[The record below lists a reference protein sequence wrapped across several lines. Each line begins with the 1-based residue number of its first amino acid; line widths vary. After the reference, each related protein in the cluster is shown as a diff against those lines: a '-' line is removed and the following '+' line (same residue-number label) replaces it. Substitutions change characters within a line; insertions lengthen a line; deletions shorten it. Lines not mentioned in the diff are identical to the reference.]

1 MTDDERTVIRGL
13 DAPAATDE
21 YRALRELTDR
31 DAILLS
37 TIMGKLIEQG
47 FVTVIEGEHF
57 ATADGVRAAYTN

>member
-31 DAILLS
+31 DAVGVSVTIVKLLDEG
-37 TIMGKLIEQG
+37 MLVQE
-47 FVTVIEGEHF
+47 EGELF
-57 ATADGVRAAYTN
+57 ATAAGVRAAYEN